1 MIMEHNLKNIIS
13 HPKFQEK
20 LTSIATEEAMDIVE
34 VQKKGAAYI
43 QELFSQQHP
52 IANML
57 SVKGFQFMMSK
68 AYNNKIDIDRQ
79 EIKKLMKL
87 MRQNSVAF
95 ILTHKTYLDTVVL
108 VTTLA
113 RYGMPIPYTFGGIN
127 LAFPGFKQ
135 LGKNSGLIFIRRS
148 FKENRIY
155 KAALRH
161 YISCMIENGDHL
173 TWNIEGTRS
182 RTGKIV
188 YPQMGILKY
197 IMEGEKESTRNI
209 KYVPVSIVYDLIP
222 DVKQMTEE
230 GKGQERSTTELHL
243 EVTDHPNFAVD

>member
-1 MIMEHNLKNIIS
+1 MEHSLQNIIA

-20 LTSIATEEAMDIVE
+20 LQEIAAEQKSEFSE
-34 VQKKGAAYI
+34 VQKQGAECVA
-43 QELFSQQHP
+43 ELYSQQHP

-68 AYNNKIDIDRQ
+68 AYNSKIDIDPK

-127 LAFPGFKQ
+127 LAVPGFKQ
-135 LGKNSGLIFIRRS
+135 LGKKSGLIFIRRS
-148 FKENRIY
+148 FKEDQVY

-188 YPQMGILKY
+188 YPQMGI
-197 IMEGEKESTRNI
+197 
-209 KYVPVSIVYDLIP
+209 
-222 DVKQMTEE
+222 
-230 GKGQERSTTELHL
+230 
-243 EVTDHPNFAVD
+243 